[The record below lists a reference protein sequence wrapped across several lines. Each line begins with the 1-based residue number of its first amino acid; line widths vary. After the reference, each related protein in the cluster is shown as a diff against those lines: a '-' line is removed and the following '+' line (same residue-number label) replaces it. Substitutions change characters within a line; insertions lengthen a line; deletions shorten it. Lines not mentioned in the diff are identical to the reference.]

1 MSRTVEQITLDKMY
15 AAFAEQNVEAA
26 VETVAAPEEAPA
38 VETVSDDSIWIHH
51 GTQKL
56 PSLRFEGKA
65 GVNQFFQANFTTLKV
80 EYFDILNTYQQGN
93 TIIVTGKEKFIKVED
108 GSILAQKWVQIYTF
122 ENALITR
129 MEEFASSAA
138 DEDYIVIS

>member
-1 MSRTVEQITLDKMY
+1 MY
-15 AAFAEQNVEAA
+15 AAFVEQNVEAA
-26 VETVAAPEEAPA
+26 VETV
-38 VETVSDDSIWIHH
+38 SDDSVWIHH

-65 GVNQFFQANFTTLKV
+65 GVHQFFQANFTTLKV

-122 ENALITR
+122 ENGLITR

>member
-26 VETVAAPEEAPA
+26 VET
-38 VETVSDDSIWIHH
+38 
-51 GTQKL
+51 QKL

-65 GVNQFFQANFTTLKV
+65 GVHQFFQANFTTLKV

-122 ENALITR
+122 ENGLSTR

-138 DEDYIVIS
+138 DEDYSVIS

>member
-1 MSRTVEQITLDKMY
+1 MTKTAEQVTLDKMY
-15 AAFAEQNVEAA
+15 AAFGSQNVEEA
-26 VETVAAPEEAPA
+26 VA
-38 VETVSDDSIWIHH
+38 TVSDDSVWIHH

-56 PSLRFEGKA
+56 PSLRFEGKE
-65 GVNQFFQANFTTLKV
+65 GVKQFFQANFTTLKV
-80 EYFDILNTYQQGN
+80 EYFDILSTFQQGN

-108 GSILAQKWVQIYTF
+108 NSILAQKWVQIYTF
-122 ENALITR
+122 ENGLITR

>member
-15 AAFAEQNVEAA
+15 AAFAEQNVE
-26 VETVAAPEEAPA
+26 
-38 VETVSDDSIWIHH
+38 TVSDDSIWIHH
-51 GTQKL
+51 RTQKL

-108 GSILAQKWVQIYTF
+108 GSILAQKWVQIYQ
-122 ENALITR
+122 AIPLSLLHLLIILILFILT
-129 MEEFASSAA
+129 
-138 DEDYIVIS
+138 